1 MAAAPRLPE
10 RRGWRQVRHTA
21 QSLPTLAACTLGRHR
36 RATCSLAATA
46 AAAAASVTLVVAVP
60 ARRALRDI
68 AAPPRASAVA
78 VAPLRPLTGR
88 HHHPAP
94 GRSRVLAAGRR
105 VGHPRRGR
113 RHGVAAPASP
123 VQEAALRLVA
133 AAARFVARLAVAGTG
148 LGAVPEARTAGRGL
162 SRRRSNASHRRC
174 VPVPAVVRRGSTLPS
189 KLRRRR
195 RLATVTPP
203 LALLATPH
211 PGQWGTRP

>member
-46 AAAAASVTLVVAVP
+46 AAASGTLAVAAP

-78 VAPLRPLTGR
+78 VAPLHPLAGH

-94 GRSRVLAAGRR
+94 GRLRVPAAGRR

-113 RHGVAAPASP
+113 RHGVAAPASR

-162 SRRRSNASHRRC
+162 SRHRSNASHRRC